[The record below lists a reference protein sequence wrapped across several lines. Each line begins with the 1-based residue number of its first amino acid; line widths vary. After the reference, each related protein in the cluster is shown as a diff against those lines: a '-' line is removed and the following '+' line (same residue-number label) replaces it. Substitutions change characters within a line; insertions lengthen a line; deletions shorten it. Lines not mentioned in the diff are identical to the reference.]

1 MESHITLGRIFGVKI
16 GIHFS
21 WILIALLI
29 AFSLS
34 VRFQSMHPDWSTST
48 IWLTA
53 IVTSL
58 LFFTSIVIHELSHV
72 MVARMNNLPVHGIT
86 LFALGGVAHMGKEA
100 ADAKTEFW
108 MGIAGPI
115 TSAAI
120 GVLCLAIARTLGWTA
135 LAEPGTPVM
144 AMLVWLGAINIML
157 AVFNMIPGFPM
168 DGGRVLRAALWWKTG
183 NMVRASRIASTT
195 GQFVAY
201 FFIVLGI
208 LSFFRG
214 AGFAGLW
221 IAFIGWFLLNAARAS
236 YASVEVGE
244 RLRGVQVAD
253 VMRRDCP
260 VVDGRSNLQTFIDE
274 YLLPTGRR
282 CFLIIDDGKPHGL
295 ITPNEVRAVERVRWP
310 YTTIH
315 DVMIPIDR
323 MKTIEPAMPLMEAM
337 EMMGQENINQ
347 LPVMS
352 QGVLQGI
359 ISRDHIIQFMVMRAE
374 LDM

>member
-29 AFSLS
+29 TFSLS
-34 VRFQSMHPDWSTST
+34 VRFQSMHPDWSAST

-58 LFFTSIVIHELSHV
+58 LFFTSIVMHELSHV

-86 LFALGGVAHMGKEA
+86 LFALGGVAHMGKDA

-108 MGIAGPI
+108 MGIVGSI

-135 LAEPGTPVM
+135 VAEPGTPVM
-144 AMLVWLGAINIML
+144 AMLVWLGAINILL
-157 AVFNMIPGFPM
+157 AAFNMIPGFPM

-236 YASVEVGE
+236 YASVEAGE

-274 YLLPTGRR
+274 NLLPTGRR
-282 CFLIIDDGKPHGL
+282 CFLIIDDGKAHGL
-295 ITPNEVRAVERVRWP
+295 ITPNEVRAVERARWP

-337 EMMGQENINQ
+337 EMMGRENINQ

-352 QGVLQGI
+352 QGALQGI